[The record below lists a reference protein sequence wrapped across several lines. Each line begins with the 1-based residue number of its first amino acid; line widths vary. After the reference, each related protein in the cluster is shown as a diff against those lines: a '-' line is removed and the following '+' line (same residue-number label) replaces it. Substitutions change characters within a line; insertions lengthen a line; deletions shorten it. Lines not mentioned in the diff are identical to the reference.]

1 MKKQTFQQTFLAL
14 SVATCLAVP
23 YVQAQTQ
30 GTNTPST
37 PSASSPSTSP
47 GMTNPT
53 NPSSS
58 STNQPG
64 SSGTTGT
71 RSTPSGTLSGTN
83 DRAVKETD
91 RSLNSQIR
99 EALSRHSTLREASNS
114 VVMNTDNGV
123 VTLTGTV
130 ATEKEKMD
138 LENELQR
145 ISGVSRVENELQ
157 IAPRPGNSP
166 TSSSTPIR

>member
-1 MKKQTFQQTFLAL
+1 MKKPTFQQTFLAL

-23 YVQAQTQ
+23 YAQAQTQ

-37 PSASSPSTSP
+37 PSTSSPSTSP
-47 GMTNPT
+47 GMPNPT

-58 STNQPG
+58 SPNQPG
-64 SSGTTGT
+64 SSGI

>member
-1 MKKQTFQQTFLAL
+1 MKKPTFQRTFLAL

-64 SSGTTGT
+64 SSGT
-71 RSTPSGTLSGTN
+71 RSTPSGTLSSTQ

-99 EALSRHSTLREASNS
+99 EAFSRHSTLREASNT

-157 IAPRPGNSP
+157 IAPRLSNSP
-166 TSSSTPIR
+166 TSSSTATR